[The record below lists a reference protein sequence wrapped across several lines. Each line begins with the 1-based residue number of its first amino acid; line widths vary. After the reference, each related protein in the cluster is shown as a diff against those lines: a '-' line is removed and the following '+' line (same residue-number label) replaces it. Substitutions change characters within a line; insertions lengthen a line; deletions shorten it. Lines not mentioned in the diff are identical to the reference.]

1 LEIKL
6 QREEEIR
13 ELEQK
18 LVLLKKQAGDAKV
31 DLNKI
36 NEEVRAMREIAE
48 RLTLEISLKQVQLKR
63 FSESKSL
70 SSEQSE

>member
-1 LEIKL
+1 
-6 QREEEIR
+6 
-13 ELEQK
+13 
-18 LVLLKKQAGDAKV
+18 LLKKQAGDAKV

-36 NEEVRAMREIAE
+36 NEEVRAMREVAE